1 VPQQGTL
8 SPKVVTASWSLLV
21 KRRVGMQWT
30 GSVDVGALVT
40 GAVAVSVLGAAGR
53 RLMLLSFERELSD

>member
-1 VPQQGTL
+1 
-8 SPKVVTASWSLLV
+8 
-21 KRRVGMQWT
+21 MQWT